1 MNPAHKIDM
10 YCVYI
15 IRSKINK
22 TLYSGATSN
31 FKERLLEHNTGRVFS
46 TKTKRPFEPIYC
58 EFYKDKRDAFH
69 REKMLKYKGQGL
81 RRLKERLFYSLS

>member
-15 IRSKINK
+15 IKSKIDK
-22 TLYSGATSN
+22 TLYIGATPN
-31 FKERLLEHNTGRVFS
+31 FNKRLPEHNAGLVFS
-46 TKTKRPFEPIYC
+46 TKVERPFEPIYC

-69 REKMLKYKGQGL
+69 R
-81 RRLKERLFYSLS
+81 